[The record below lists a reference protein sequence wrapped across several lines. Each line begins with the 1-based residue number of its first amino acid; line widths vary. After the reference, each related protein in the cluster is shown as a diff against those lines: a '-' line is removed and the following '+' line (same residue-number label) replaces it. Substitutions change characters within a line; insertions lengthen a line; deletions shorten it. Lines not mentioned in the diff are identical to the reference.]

1 MTRLA
6 ILLFVVACTRPSPPV
21 PATEQQQAIATAS
34 CGQDCTSSIT
44 CANVISSC
52 RYCSPWG
59 TCSSTLPADPKPDAG
74 VDAAPGGTTP

>member
-44 CANVISSC
+44 CRDIITAC
-52 RYCSPWG
+52 RYCGPDG
-59 TCSSTLPADPKPDAG
+59 RCSATLPADPKPDAG
-74 VDAAPGGTTP
+74 VDATSGGTTP